1 MQVRR
6 ALGRV
11 SPIFLKHFP
20 ADGRHRH
27 TPFGGA
33 ANIDDGIT
41 FDLQKLNEVTVSSNK
56 KTVRIGPG
64 NRWGDVYLK
73 LDALNL
79 ATSGGRVS
87 IVGAGGLITGGGV
100 SFFSPRYGY
109 VCDNVENFEVVLAS
123 GQIVNANAR
132 SNPDLWRA
140 LRGGSNNFGIVT
152 AFDMRTFPQGNF
164 WGGFGGISISTLQQQ
179 FRAFEKLTGAKPYD
193 PYAALI
199 FSLVWDISTNT
210 WSASHNFVYTKP
222 EANPPVFQDFT
233 SLPQVFNTT
242 RISNLTD
249 FAIEIARSSPSG
261 RRQLFGTGTYKNSA
275 AMMNTIYEIGNEVV
289 QRLRSV
295 PAIKW
300 SLSFQPLPTVIQ
312 AVAATNGGNS
322 LGLDESDGDLFNV
335 LLTATW
341 DTEAADGL
349 VEAQAKQLFDRANA
363 QASAIGVLNEYIYL
377 NYAAPWQDPITG
389 YGAAAKASL
398 QAASRR
404 YDPKGLFQRNVPG
417 GFKLFD

>member
-1 MQVRR
+1 MFMKCFV
-6 ALGRV
+6 
-11 SPIFLKHFP
+11 
-20 ADGRHRH
+20 ADGKHRH
-27 TPFGGA
+27 TPFAGA

-41 FDLQKLNEVTVSSNK
+41 FDLQKLNEVTVFSK
-56 KTVRIGPG
+56 RKTVRIGPG
-64 NRWGDVYLK
+64 NRWADVYLK

-79 ATSGGRVS
+79 ATSGGRVG
-87 IVGAGGLITGGGV
+87 IVGVGGLITGGGV

-123 GQIVNANAR
+123 GQIVNANAK

-152 AFDMRTFPQGNF
+152 AFDMRTFPQGKF
-164 WGGFGGISISTLQQQ
+164 WGGFRGINITTLQQQ
-179 FRAFEKLTGAKPYD
+179 FRAFEKLTGSKPYD

-199 FSLVWDISTNT
+199 FNLVWDRNTNT
-210 WSASHNFVYTKP
+210 WSASHNFEYTKP

-233 SLPQVFNTT
+233 SLPQVFNTL

-249 FAIEIARSSPSG
+249 FAIELSRSNPPG
-261 RRQLFGTGTYKNSA
+261 RRQLFVTSTYKNSA
-275 AMMNTIYEIGNEVV
+275 AMMTTIHKFGNEVV
-289 QRLRSV
+289 QPLRSV
-295 PAIKW
+295 PAMKW
-300 SLSFQPLPTVIQ
+300 SLSFQPLPTIIQ

-341 DTEAADGL
+341 DTEADDEL
-349 VEAQAKQLFDRANA
+349 VEAQAKLLFDRANA
-363 QASAIGVLNEYIYL
+363 QASAMGLLNEYVYL
-377 NYAAPWQDPITG
+377 NYAAPWQDPIRG
-389 YGAAAKASL
+389 YGAGAKASL
-398 QAASRR
+398 QKASQK
-404 YDPKGLFQRNVPG
+404 YDPRGLFQKNVPG